1 MLFSKI
7 YNAVLKWT
15 EHKNAKNYLMF
26 LSFVESFILPY
37 PPPDVL
43 LAPIVLKNPNKKYQ
57 LALITAIFSILGGF
71 CGYLIGY
78 WFFDFL
84 IPYINQLG
92 YYDKLAQL
100 QLWFDKYGIWTI
112 FIAGFSPVPYKL
124 FTILA
129 GFLSM
134 ALVPFLAI
142 SFLSRWL
149 RFVLV
154 AIIVAKFGSA
164 CDIWLK
170 KYIDILGYSLI
181 ILVLIIYL
189 I

>member
-7 YNAVLKWT
+7 YNIILKWA

-26 LSFVESFILPY
+26 LSFVEAFILPY
-37 PPPDVL
+37 PPPDIL
-43 LAPIVLKNPNKKYQ
+43 LAPMVLKNPSQKYQ
-57 LALITAIFSILGGF
+57 LALITAIFSILGGL

-78 WFFDFL
+78 WLFDF
-84 IPYINQLG
+84 IMPYIELLNYG
-92 YYDKLAQL
+92 DKLVQL

-112 FIAGFSPVPYKL
+112 FIAGFSPIPYKL

-134 ALVPFLAI
+134 ALIPFLVI
-142 SFLSRWL
+142 SLISRWL

-154 AIIVAKFGSA
+154 AIIVARFGNT
-164 CDIWLK
+164 CDVWLK
-170 KYIDILGYSLI
+170 KYIDVLGYVI
-181 ILVLIIYL
+181 ILAFIIYL